1 MILGSGS
8 MVFGDGR
15 GEKLIQPSSIRWIH
29 EVLIDPPPGSRGERL
44 GVQWPLD
51 AHWTFPFLWKYWMDL
66 HWTTGRTVLKKN

>member
-51 AHWTFPFLWKYWMDL
+51 AHWTP
-66 HWTTGRTVLKKN
+66 TGRFHSFGNIGWIYTGPLDGLF